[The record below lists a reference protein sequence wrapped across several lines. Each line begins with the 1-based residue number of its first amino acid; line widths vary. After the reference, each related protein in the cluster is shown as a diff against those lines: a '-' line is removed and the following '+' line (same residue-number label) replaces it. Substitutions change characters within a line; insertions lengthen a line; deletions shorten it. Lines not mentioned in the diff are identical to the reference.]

1 MKGHQSLAGQPA
13 GDKTMTATTR
23 KVPRPTSRLA
33 RFAFQASTAAIL
45 ALPTRVPAQQTT
57 DQQRNW
63 HGSVGMVAGSVASYY
78 GSDARRTLG
87 APVIDVNFRQRLLIR
102 TATGNG
108 ALGAGIQWIVKNGT
122 LGATVGLS
130 AAESRQEDRADG
142 LAGMDD
148 RSGSAFATTSLFLR
162 AGPAV
167 ATSTTL
173 FGLDASAGNMEVL
186 GLQLGG
192 VIAPRLFAG
201 IGSTITWA
209 DSKNMA
215 FDFGITREQ
224 AERRRALLDAGDGR
238 LRDGDAVAFTP
249 SAGFKEL
256 RNTAQLGYAIY
267 GAWQVVGV
275 VSQGRLSHLVAESP
289 LARQSSATTTGLGF
303 VYRF

>member
-1 MKGHQSLAGQPA
+1 
-13 GDKTMTATTR
+13 MTATTFTAS
-23 KVPRPTSRLA
+23 RPTNRLTLLA
-33 RFAFQASTAAIL
+33 LRASTVALL
-45 ALPTRVPAQQTT
+45 ALPIHPVVAQQPT

-87 APVIDVNFRQRLLIR
+87 APVIDVMFRQRLLIR

-122 LGATVGLS
+122 LSASVGLS
-130 AAESRQEDRADG
+130 AAESRREDRADG
-142 LAGMDD
+142 LAGMND
-148 RSGSAFATTSLFLR
+148 RSGSAFGTTSLFLR

-173 FGLDASAGNMEVL
+173 IGLDPSAGNMQVL
-186 GLQLGG
+186 GLQIGGG
-192 VIAPRLFAG
+192 VAPRLFAG
-201 IGSTITWA
+201 IGSTVTWA
-209 DSKNMA
+209 DRTNMA

-224 AERRRALLDAGDGR
+224 AERRRALIDAGDGR
-238 LRDGDAVAFTP
+238 LRDGDAIAFTP

-275 VSQGRLSHLVAESP
+275 VSHGRLAHQVAESP
-289 LARQSSATTTGLGF
+289 LARHSSAMATAFGF